1 MTIDT
6 RPGTA
11 RRAARTTAPQHTR
24 TPSAHRS
31 TLAPL
36 IGSGAPFVPTDTV
49 SPAMVSPATV
59 STATVS
65 TATGDMIRAG
75 VVETAAHEELVLE
88 RVTPNVL
95 RVSSDECVLGF
106 VEHVGRVQ
114 VALAGPHYDRAVEV
128 AQTLDVA
135 AAARALA

>member
-1 MTIDT
+1 MSIDT

-11 RRAARTTAPQHTR
+11 RRAARPAAAQHSR

-31 TLAPL
+31 VV
-36 IGSGAPFVPTDTV
+36 VPTPAASV
-49 SPAMVSPATV
+49 SAPSVSVT
-59 STATVS
+59 SR
-65 TATGDMIRAG
+65 DMIRAG
-75 VVETAAHEELVLE
+75 VVETTAHEELVLE

-95 RVSSDECVLGF
+95 RVSIDERVLGF
-106 VEHVGRVQ
+106 VEHVGRVH

>member
-1 MTIDT
+1 MSIDT

-11 RRAARTTAPQHTR
+11 RRAARTAAPQHTR

-31 TLAPL
+31 VV
-36 IGSGAPFVPTDTV
+36 VPTPAASV
-49 SPAMVSPATV
+49 SAPSVSVT
-59 STATVS
+59 SR
-65 TATGDMIRAG
+65 DMIRAG
-75 VVETAAHEELVLE
+75 VVETTAHEELVLE

-95 RVSSDECVLGF
+95 RVSIDERVLGF
-106 VEHVGRVQ
+106 VEHVGRVH